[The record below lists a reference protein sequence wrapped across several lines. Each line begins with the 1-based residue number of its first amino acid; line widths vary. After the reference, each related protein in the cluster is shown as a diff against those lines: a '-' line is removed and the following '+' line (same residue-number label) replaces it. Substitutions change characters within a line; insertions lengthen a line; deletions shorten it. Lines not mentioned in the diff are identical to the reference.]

1 MTTEQ
6 EKSQQEAVQESEQ
19 PIVEP
24 EATSELTSELPGA
37 EISPELT
44 EPTAE
49 VAQVE
54 EKLDTKE
61 RLGVEVKTKLLACAE
76 EDGCIDAL
84 LGRFEQVASK
94 LGIPTEKLIEQ
105 VFSLLKGEK
114 IES

>member
-1 MTTEQ
+1 MVEELKVE
-6 EKSQQEAVQESEQ
+6 EKAEVTPEEETA
-19 PIVEP
+19 P
-24 EATSELTSELPGA
+24 EAEQTPEPKTDTPVA
-37 EISPELT
+37 EISP

-49 VAQVE
+49 VAEVE